1 MATTKDNPKLKNVHN
16 FNIPDAKEFDMIDW
30 LYENPQLVDKM
41 NMANKQVRIKLKNY
55 ALSTIHF
62 KIGSQ

>member
-1 MATTKDNPKLKNVHN
+1 MATTKDNPKLKNVYN

-41 NMANKQVRIKLKNY
+41 NMANKQVKIEHLKIMLY
-55 ALSTIHF
+55 RLFIL
-62 KIGSQ
+62 K

>member
-1 MATTKDNPKLKNVHN
+1 MATTKDNPKLKNVYN

-30 LYENPQLVDKM
+30 LYENPQLVYKM

-55 ALSTIHF
+55 TLSIIHF

>member
-1 MATTKDNPKLKNVHN
+1 MATTKDNPKLKNVYN

-41 NMANKQVRIKLKNY
+41 NMANKQV
-55 ALSTIHF
+55 
-62 KIGSQ
+62 KIGHLKIMLYRLFIIK

>member
-41 NMANKQVRIKLKNY
+41 NMANKQV
-55 ALSTIHF
+55 
-62 KIGSQ
+62 KIGHLKIMLYRLFILK

>member
-1 MATTKDNPKLKNVHN
+1 MATTKDNPKLKNVYN

-41 NMANKQVRIKLKNY
+41 NMANKQV
-55 ALSTIHF
+55 
-62 KIGSQ
+62 KIGHLKIMLYRLFILK